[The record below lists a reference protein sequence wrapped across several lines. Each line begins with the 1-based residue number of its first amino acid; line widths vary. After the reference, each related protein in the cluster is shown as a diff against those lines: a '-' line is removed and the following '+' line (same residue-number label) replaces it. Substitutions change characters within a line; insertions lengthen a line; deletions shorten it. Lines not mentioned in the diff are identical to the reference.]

1 MTSLPQETVLQWLIE
16 ELSRKTYSF
25 VEYISHASPYIPQH
39 LAPLWDLL
47 LELRK
52 EERAQA
58 DLLSRAIVEA
68 GGIPT
73 PMLLDESMADLNYL
87 RLDYLVK
94 LLIDHKKQAVARLEE
109 RVSKLEGYPTLR
121 VVLLEI
127 LETEKSHIEK
137 LRATLAECEQRRE
150 QSEKS
155 SGASE
160 AVNG

>member
-1 MTSLPQETVLQWLIE
+1 
-16 ELSRKTYSF
+16 
-25 VEYISHASPYIPQH
+25 
-39 LAPLWDLL
+39 
-47 LELRK
+47 
-52 EERAQA
+52 
-58 DLLSRAIVEA
+58 
-68 GGIPT
+68 
-73 PMLLDESMADLNYL
+73 
-87 RLDYLVK
+87 VK

-121 VVLLEI
+121 LVLLEI

-137 LRATLAECEQRRE
+137 LSATLAECEQRRE